1 MPPRLEYL
9 KPEPGPT
16 EIRIHGV
23 GGTGP
28 DALLNDPHP
37 VQVSG
42 DDRAGFFRRAG
53 GSKNQS
59 DPRERALNVEAYSWG
74 GLTSRKASRAIWIL
88 LLPFTLTNVAGWM
101 VVRFE
106 GAERLARM
114 QERLCR
120 ITALLATM
128 LLVVGVAA
136 IGADVIGVQCGRFPA
151 CRGAHWWL
159 APLGA
164 EYFEEAPLRRLVA
177 GLLPAVLLLVWLI
190 WLGRK
195 SRKEYE
201 EFPPKRVAYRAEADE
216 EARLDSEN
224 FWFRATFVRRLTAL
238 HIAGA
243 LSCLA
248 YLLATTA
255 DELYSDQT
263 GSADIPG
270 WIVVAR
276 WASGLALA
284 IAIVWI
290 LLLRSGWQPSESRRS
305 FVRKQI
311 HVLYAALTTLLF
323 GLVVAGALTITLDYP
338 AAGLQTFRRAPLYL
352 LLFAVGVAVV
362 MSVLQMLAWLT
373 RGETVWGAS
382 SRVPLFAALLGGV
395 VLVIASVWMNR
406 WEAQALCVILGA
418 QLVAA
423 KFLVKARVPLVL
435 AGIGL
440 VAGIVALSID
450 DPPPALHIVT
460 VASVL
465 SVLLIIYDWKW
476 PRTEFRWGAP
486 PIMGLLGVMLLAA
499 VISGAS
505 TRIADYLDKEQSP
518 GELKAG
524 VIGLLERNEEEGT
537 LSQDELDS
545 ARGVVDDL
553 FEEGTPNAEE
563 LVSSL
568 ENHISEEVGGRLYAF
583 AVQGDRR
590 PIAIKLPNAYKWI
603 TVGITSSLLLSLLSM
618 GLLFLAQRIDRPPPA
633 EPRDD
638 GEGLTEKD
646 KQRLYDA
653 VRRMKLMKQI
663 VGAGDLLITFI
674 VGLLALGGILA
685 LLHRASSGE
694 SFWTWVDQEF
704 DPRWGW
710 ILGPAGWIVAALPL
724 LAVAAIRKSYSNEAS
739 RRKIGIIWDLATFWP
754 RRFHPIAPPSYSER
768 AVPELQQRL
777 TEASEPGK
785 CVVLAAHSQGTI
797 VGYASLL
804 QIDPARFDRITFAT
818 FGSPLGSYYQRFFPS
833 YFDRNSYEDLEEEL
847 KAGVDTEYSWRN
859 FWRPTDPIGGCVFS
873 EEEDMPSE
881 SPAARDR
888 RLLDPWWWSR
898 PLGQA
903 RPHLQV
909 HSDYMDDPKLRNWI
923 LDAAAN
929 CPQSKDG
936 ATARTETAS
945 RSSAGESDEGTSE
958 GVGGQPEHL

>member
-28 DALLNDPHP
+28 DVLLNDPHP

-53 GSKNQS
+53 GNKNQS

-106 GAERLARM
+106 SAKRLARM

-120 ITALLATM
+120 ITALLATL
-128 LLVVGVAA
+128 LLVVGVGA

-151 CRGAHWWL
+151 CRGGHWWL

-164 EYFEEAPLRRLVA
+164 QYFEEAPLRRLVA

-201 EFPPKRVAYRAEADE
+201 EFPPKRVAYRGEADE
-216 EARLDSEN
+216 DARLDSEN

-243 LSCLA
+243 LSYLA

-284 IAIVWI
+284 VAIVWI
-290 LLLRSGWQPSESRRS
+290 LLLRSGWQPSENQRS

-311 HVLYAALTTLLF
+311 QVLYAALTTALF
-323 GLVVAGALTITLDYP
+323 GLVVAGSLRITLDYP

-352 LLFAVGVAVV
+352 LLFAIAVAVV
-362 MSVLQMLAWLT
+362 MSVLQMLAWLKNLRAERKQGIDR

-382 SRVPLFAALLGGV
+382 PKFWLFAALFGGV
-395 VLVIASVWMNR
+395 GLVIASVAMSR
-406 WEAQALCVILGA
+406 WEGQVLCAILGA
-418 QLVAA
+418 QLLAA
-423 KFLVKARVPLVL
+423 IFLVRARVPSVL

-440 VAGIVALSID
+440 VAGIVALFID
-450 DPPPALHIVT
+450 EPPALHIVT

-486 PIMGLLGVMLLAA
+486 PIMGLLGVMLLVA

-524 VIGLLERNEEEGT
+524 VIRVLERNEEEGA

-545 ARGVVDDL
+545 ARGVVNDL

-568 ENHISEEVGGRLYAF
+568 ESDISEEVGGRLYAF

-590 PIAIKLPNAYKWI
+590 PIDIKLPNAYKWI
-603 TVGITSSLLLSLLSM
+603 TVGITGSLFLSLLSM
-618 GLLFLAQRIDRPPPA
+618 GLLFLAQRIDRPPPD

-638 GEGLTEKD
+638 GEGLTDKD
-646 KQRLYDA
+646 KRKLYGA
-653 VRRMKLMKQI
+653 VTRMKLMKQI
-663 VGAGDLLITFI
+663 AGAGDLLITFI
-674 VGLLALGGILA
+674 VGLLGFGGMLA
-685 LLHRASSGE
+685 LLHRNSSGE
-694 SFWTWVDQEF
+694 SIWTWVDQEF
-704 DPRWGW
+704 DPMWGW
-710 ILGPAGWIVAALPL
+710 ILGPAGWIVAALPI

-797 VGYASLL
+797 VGYASML
-804 QIDPARFDRITFAT
+804 QIDPARFERVTFAT

-833 YFDRNSYEDLEEEL
+833 YFDRTSYAALEEKL
-847 KAGVDTEYSWRN
+847 KANVDTEYSWRN

-873 EEEDMPSE
+873 EEEDMPNE
-881 SPAARDR
+881 STVARDR

-903 RPHLQV
+903 RPHVQV

-929 CPQSKDG
+929 CPRG
-936 ATARTETAS
+936 LR
-945 RSSAGESDEGTSE
+945 G
-958 GVGGQPEHL
+958 